1 MERFGG
7 CPAHLRPD
15 EFDRFVAGI
24 RPGADLDLR
33 GVTVPAWLLD
43 ALLDA
48 LTGPDGRPH
57 IGRTRFD
64 GAVLPSHAVLH
75 GACVEGDSSF
85 DGACFLGGAS
95 FYDARF
101 FGNVSF
107 RGARFG
113 GNASFH
119 AARFHRHA
127 SFEEAVLAG
136 DALFGEAAWH
146 ADASFRRTV
155 FIGAACFD
163 RARFGRDAAM
173 QAACFGGAVSFKR
186 VHVARHARF
195 ERARFRC
202 GVWLGPLVVGGRIGL
217 ADANANG
224 GLRVH
229 AAARQVIARG
239 ATVHGAADFRLRHAE
254 LDLEDAGIG
263 GTVTVRSLPQPIQG
277 VAEPVWTDPP
287 MARVVSLRGVSS
299 RGLHLADV
307 DLSGCGFLGL
317 HRPDLLR
324 ISGDCAFATVPARHW
339 QPFGRP
345 GRPGRAVLAEDLARR
360 TGTGGDRLG
369 AGVDPV
375 RSRTAG
381 GGYEA
386 AGGREAGRGRDSG
399 RGRGTAG
406 GRDAGRGRG
415 RGPREG
421 AGRGR
426 AGRPGAGRG
435 ADVARLEVLYR
446 ELARASAGCG
456 QAALA
461 RDFRYAALELRRHG
475 DQAQWRRLTLHVL
488 WLTSGYG
495 LRTSR
500 MMAWLAVII
509 ALLCCGATYLRHGDN
524 QTSAAHRHTLD
535 RGCSPGRRGLPPAA
549 RKAAFTGR
557 AAVIEDDRNV
567 TGCLQ

>member
-1 MERFGG
+1 METFPSEGDIGRTRKVTSHESSQPPLTTVLWPRCTAVHGCTGRAVERLGG

-15 EFDRFVAGI
+15 EFDRFVAGL

-64 GAVLPSHAVLH
+64 GAVLPAHAVLH

-127 SFEEAVLAG
+127 SFEEAVFAG

-173 QAACFGGAVSFKR
+173 QAACFGAAVSFKR

-195 ERARFRC
+195 ERARFRH
-202 GVWLGPLVVGGRIGL
+202 GAWLGPLVAGGRIGL
-217 ADANANG
+217 ADASANG

-229 AAARQVIARG
+229 AAARQVSARG

-254 LDLEDAGIG
+254 LDLEGAGVG

-277 VAEPVWTDPP
+277 VAEPVWTGPP
-287 MARVVSLRGVSS
+287 AVRILSLRGVSA

-324 ISGDCAFATVPARHW
+324 ISGDCPFATVPARHW
-339 QPFGRP
+339 QPFGGPAR
-345 GRPGRAVLAEDLARR
+345 RGRAVLAEDLARR
-360 TGTGGDRLG
+360 
-369 AGVDPV
+369 AGV
-375 RSRTAG
+375 G
-381 GGYEA
+381 GEP
-386 AGGREAGRGRDSG
+386 GRGHGRRHGAARGRVG
-399 RGRGTAG
+399 RGGV
-406 GRDAGRGRG
+406 DA
-415 RGPREG
+415 
-421 AGRGR
+421 
-426 AGRPGAGRG
+426 
-435 ADVARLEVLYR
+435 ARLEALYR

-475 DQAQWRRLTLHVL
+475 DHAQWRRLTLHVL

-500 MMAWLAVII
+500 MMAWFAVII
-509 ALLCCGATYLRHGDN
+509 ALLCCGATYLRHGSHE
-524 QTSAAHRHTLD
+524 TSAAHTPALD
-535 RGCSPGRRGLPPAA
+535 RVCSAGRRGLLPAV
-549 RKAAFTGR
+549 RKAAFAGR
-557 AAVIEDDRNV
+557 GAAPGAVIEDDRNV